1 MHYIICD
8 LEATCWANER
18 RPERMEVIEIGVVQ
32 LASAG
37 GPVLG
42 EFSAFVRP
50 ILESTLS
57 DYCRELT
64 SITQADV
71 DGAEPFPVVL
81 ERFLAWMEEP
91 PLRFCSWG
99 QYDLNQLR
107 LDCERHNLAFPA
119 HFADHLNVKNAWAA
133 WKGVKPRGLAR
144 ALRLMGMELEGRH
157 HRGIDDARNIAR
169 IVMAMGPSWDVD
181 AENRGQK
188 GRTK

>member
-8 LEATCWANER
+8 LEATCWADVR
-18 RPERMEVIEIGVVQ
+18 RPERMEIIEIGAVK
-32 LASAG
+32 LAAAG

-42 EFSAFVRP
+42 EFSTFVRP
-50 ILESTLS
+50 TLEPTLS

-71 DGAEPFPVVL
+71 DNADPFPVVL
-81 ERFLAWMEEP
+81 ERFLAWMGEP

-107 LDCERHNLAFPA
+107 LDCDRHKLTFPA

-144 ALRLMGMELEGRH
+144 SLRLMGMELEGRH
-157 HRGIDDARNIAR
+157 HRGMDDARNIAR
-169 IVMAMGPSWDVD
+169 ICIAMGEGW
-181 AENRGQK
+181 AK
-188 GRTK
+188 

>member
-8 LEATCWANER
+8 LEATCWAGER
-18 RPERMEVIEIGVVQ
+18 CPDRMEIIEIGAVK

-37 GPVLG
+37 GPELG

-50 ILESTLS
+50 VRELTLS

-71 DGAEPFPVVL
+71 DGADPFPIML
-81 ERFLAWMEEP
+81 ERFLAWMGEP

-107 LDCERHNLAFPA
+107 QDCDRHNLAFPA
-119 HFADHLNVKNAWAA
+119 HFADHLNVKNGWAA

-157 HRGIDDARNIAR
+157 HRGMDDARNIAR